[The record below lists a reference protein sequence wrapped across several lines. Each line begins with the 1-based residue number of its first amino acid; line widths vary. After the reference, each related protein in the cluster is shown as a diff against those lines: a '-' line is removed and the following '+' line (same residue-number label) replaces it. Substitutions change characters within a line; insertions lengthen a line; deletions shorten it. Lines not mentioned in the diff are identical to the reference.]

1 MTTVSSVLS
10 TVKPRTVI
18 YDLNELFDAAVADQ
32 KMRAADLERYSN
44 SEFGNSMYSALL
56 NNATNVVSALQAFK
70 DAGVTEVET
79 KHALPENERLS
90 QNPDAL
96 LYLQIA
102 RGQVKPVVAAPLKQ
116 AM

>member
-18 YDLNELFDAAVADQ
+18 YDLNELFVAAVADQ
-32 KMRAADLERYSN
+32 KMRAADLKTYSN
-44 SEFGNSMYSALL
+44 TEYGNSMCTALL
-56 NNATNVVSALQAFK
+56 NNATKVVDALQAFK
-70 DAGVTEVET
+70 DAGATEVET
-79 KHALPENERLS
+79 KYALPENERLS
-90 QNPDAL
+90 QNPDSL

-102 RGQVKPVVAAPLKQ
+102 RGQVTPVTTPALKQ